1 MESMLSVHRHDH
13 IVIKAPELGAPQVA
27 QRLIVNSYQ
36 NISQDPVT
44 LQFLEREEK
53 TTRLSS
59 QYVYDIACQS
69 LGRRRKC
76 RLCFRL
82 RRGTGATS
90 SAAEP
95 LSFGSELGA
104 ATGAVPV
111 FEIDATSVTMDRL
124 TYIK

>member
-1 MESMLSVHRHDH
+1 MLSVHRHDH
-13 IVIKAPELGAPQVA
+13 ILNKAPELGAQQVA

-53 TTRLSS
+53 TTRLLS
-59 QYVYDIACQS
+59 QYVHDIARLS

-76 RLCFRL
+76 RLWFRL
-82 RRGTGATS
+82 RRGTGAAS
-90 SAAEP
+90 STVEP
-95 LSFGSELGA
+95 LSFGGELGA

-111 FEIDATSVTMDRL
+111 FEIDAISVTIDIL